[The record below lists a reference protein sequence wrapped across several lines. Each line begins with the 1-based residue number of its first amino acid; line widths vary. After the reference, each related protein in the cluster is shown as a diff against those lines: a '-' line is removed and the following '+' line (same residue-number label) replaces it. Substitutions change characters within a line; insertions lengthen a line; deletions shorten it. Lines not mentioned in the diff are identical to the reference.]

1 MSNDLYKELDTFIK
15 NLEKTQNFTISKNI
29 GKNIIKDIKNN
40 YTLRCRCRKFD
51 RKNLNINL
59 QCPNP
64 ISTISNKCYHCD
76 KYQDFIG
83 YVDKIPTDDIIKQY
97 EYYAKCSNKI
107 FKKNSIKIRK
117 YKKYIT
123 NTYLKVK
130 IMDYANYSS
139 IIVYKIP
146 NTRIKY
152 AGKLVDKYLNFIGYY
167 NVWTDHT
174 HTISSNYKNNN
185 TDYVLDPE
193 NNIPLLEYNLKE
205 KNIYH
210 NLSNRIYRKYNF
222 SSTPDTFELTYNIID
237 N

>member
-1 MSNDLYKELDTFIK
+1 MSNDLSKELETFINK
-15 NLEKTQNFTISKNI
+15 LEKTQNFTISKKI
-29 GKNIIKDIKNN
+29 GKNIIKDINN
-40 YTLRCRCRKFD
+40 KYILRCRCRKFD

-83 YVDKIPTDDIIKQY
+83 HVHIRPTEDIIKQY
-97 EYYAKCSNKI
+97 ENYAKCNNMV
-107 FKKNSIKIRK
+107 FKKHIKIRK
-117 YKKYIT
+117 YKKYST

-139 IIVYKIP
+139 VHVYKIP
-146 NTRIKY
+146 DTHTKY

-167 NVWTDHT
+167 NVWIDHT
-174 HTISSNYKNNN
+174 HTISSHYKNNTN
-185 TDYVLDPE
+185 YVLDPE
-193 NNIPLLEYNLKE
+193 NNIILLEYNLKE